1 MRVAVGAAMTDLILV
16 VVSVAFFTLSIAYTR
31 ACDRL

>member
-1 MRVAVGAAMTDLILV
+1 VTMADLILV
-16 VVSVAFFTLSIAYTR
+16 AVTIAFFALSIAYTR